1 MRHSPGHEHS
11 QDCEHQGVEFGEV
24 QGQLGSRD
32 SIGLSGPGAGLEQ
45 LGLGVLGHHQE
56 LQGRAEHVP
65 H

>member
-11 QDCEHQGVEFGEV
+11 QDCEHQGVEFGVV
-24 QGQLGSRD
+24 QGQLGHD
-32 SIGLSGPGAGLEQ
+32 SIGMSGLGAGLEQ
-45 LGLGVLGHHQE
+45 PGQGVLAHHQE

>member
-11 QDCEHQGVEFGEV
+11 QDCEHQGVEFGVV
-24 QGQLGSRD
+24 QGQLGC
-32 SIGLSGPGAGLEQ
+32 IGMTGLGAGLEQ
-45 LGLGVLGHHQE
+45 PGLGVLAHHKE